1 MMLPGIRTACKGEK
15 DFLADHNITRDQ
27 YKERKSEVRGRKYES
42 SNHGAELLILDKY
55 RAKRTVF
62 KRYTC
67 TVLCLLMLP
76 KWFHF
81 LDYTHNTYKDDS
93 WQEARL
99 NQ

>member
-42 SNHGAELLILDKY
+42 SNHGAELLILDFKLSQASFY

-67 TVLCLLMLP
+67 TLP
-76 KWFHF
+76 VNAAKVVS
-81 LDYTHNTYKDDS
+81 LSGLYT
-93 WQEARL
+93 
-99 NQ
+99 